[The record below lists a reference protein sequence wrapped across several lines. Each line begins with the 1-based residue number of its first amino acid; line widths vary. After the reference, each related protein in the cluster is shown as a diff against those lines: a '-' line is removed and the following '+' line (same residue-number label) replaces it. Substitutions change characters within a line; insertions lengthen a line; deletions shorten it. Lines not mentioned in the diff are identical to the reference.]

1 MQKIQACVYLKIIFN
16 FFCLI
21 LFLGKYDL
29 DMFLMYLQYTNTDL
43 CKKRFCFC
51 HVLCDSY
58 CESEPLSLSPL
69 THNTQLSICITLPT
83 ISHPAR
89 ILRLWGIEISKWICQ
104 NASVLITN
112 IIWHQSDFLW
122 SDSFVVDSKPV
133 HLIPKRVCFKLVR
146 AHLFRMSQTMGLCES
161 LQNGSSGL
169 QTHRLLV
176 VRNQSADSLLLII
189 LVPNWRSKQGN
200 NTVSHSLFLS
210 LSYGGSFQACVI
222 LCHPS

>member
-1 MQKIQACVYLKIIFN
+1 MW
-16 FFCLI
+16 
-21 LFLGKYDL
+21 
-29 DMFLMYLQYTNTDL
+29 YLQYTNTDL

-51 HVLCDSY
+51 HILCDSY
-58 CESEPLSLSPL
+58 CESEPLSLSLSTHTQHTTVHLHNL
-69 THNTQLSICITLPT
+69 TNYQPSCTDPQALRNWDFKMNLSECM
-83 ISHPAR
+83 
-89 ILRLWGIEISKWICQ
+89 
-104 NASVLITN
+104 LITN

-210 LSYGGSFQACVI
+210 LSYGGRFQACVI